1 MSDTNDRLEQQ
12 LAAWRD
18 TIGHETEAGEN
29 EASGL
34 EAGLRAEIA
43 TLSNAGLSIE
53 EAFLVAVRRL
63 AETSGPTRRFMN
75 EHAGTLLHQSLA
87 ISTEHEKSTSRLRN
101 ETLVVLGLAAVAAIA
116 VKLPDLLGYAL
127 FGSGN
132 SFYARNLSFFVLP
145 LLAVYFGWKRGLD
158 RSHGAWIAAS
168 FVAAGVIVNVF
179 PFVSGGATEGLTALH
194 LPIAL
199 WLAIGVAYTGGRW
212 NSSDHRMNFVR
223 FSGELFVYY
232 VLIALGG
239 GLLTLL
245 TGFLFGAIGVDIE
258 SFLGEWLL
266 PCGAAG
272 GFIIASW
279 LVETKRSVMENM
291 APVLTRLFTPLF
303 AVAMLAFLVAMVVTG
318 NGINIERNV
327 LIGFD
332 LLLVVVLGL
341 SLYTISS
348 RDLEARA
355 GVFDGL
361 QLVLLVSALLVDLL
375 ALAAIAGRISEFG
388 FSANKTAALGL
399 NLIIL
404 VNLAWSAWLSVGFL
418 RGRRRFDTLE
428 RWQTSYLPVYAA
440 WAAIVVIAF
449 PAVFGFN

>member
-1 MSDTNDRLEQQ
+1 
-12 LAAWRD
+12 
-18 TIGHETEAGEN
+18 
-29 EASGL
+29 
-34 EAGLRAEIA
+34 
-43 TLSNAGLSIE
+43 
-53 EAFLVAVRRL
+53 
-63 AETSGPTRRFMN
+63 
-75 EHAGTLLHQSLA
+75 
-87 ISTEHEKSTSRLRN
+87 
-101 ETLVVLGLAAVAAIA
+101 
-116 VKLPDLLGYAL
+116 
-127 FGSGN
+127 
-132 SFYARNLSFFVLP
+132 
-145 LLAVYFGWKRGLD
+145 
-158 RSHGAWIAAS
+158 
-168 FVAAGVIVNVF
+168 
-179 PFVSGGATEGLTALH
+179 
-194 LPIAL
+194 
-199 WLAIGVAYTGGRW
+199 
-212 NSSDHRMNFVR
+212 
-223 FSGELFVYY
+223 
-232 VLIALGG
+232 
-239 GLLTLL
+239 
-245 TGFLFGAIGVDIE
+245 
-258 SFLGEWLL
+258 
-266 PCGAAG
+266 
-272 GFIIASW
+272 
-279 LVETKRSVMENM
+279 
-291 APVLTRLFTPLF
+291 TPLF

-355 GVFDGL
+355 GVFDRL